1 MDLTFE
7 PLIGLELFRG
17 ERLDG
22 LGDEEVVIVGA
33 IFVNYFNFSPD
44 GCSRAS
50 LEELVGVGLGFF
62 LGFGRNRKDAVFL
75 EEVCEGAF
83 QERDVGYGEELGNLG
98 ALSSV
103 GGCLGEDLWHRR
115 GNESLVRGFR
125 LMSGV
130 RQGEGTRAARR
141 STRKGTRTMYRGRR
155 GLWKGEDKRRN
166 EEQTSSFRC
175 LISTVQR
182 SEEAWH
188 RQVRD
193 KPHGPRRDRS
203 IEATKETERG

>member
-1 MDLTFE
+1 M
-7 PLIGLELFRG
+7 
-17 ERLDG
+17 
-22 LGDEEVVIVGA
+22 
-33 IFVNYFNFSPD
+33 
-44 GCSRAS
+44 
-50 LEELVGVGLGFF
+50 
-62 LGFGRNRKDAVFL
+62 FL
-75 EEVCEGAF
+75 EEACEGAL
-83 QERDVGYGEELGNLG
+83 QEGDIGYGEELGDLG
-98 ALSSV
+98 ALSSIR
-103 GGCLGEDLWHRR
+103 GCLGEDLWHRR
-115 GNESLVRGFR
+115 GNESLMRGFR

-130 RQGEGTRAARR
+130 RQGERARAARR
-141 STRKGTRTMYRGRR
+141 STGRGTMTMYKSRGQR